1 MADESKREMT
11 KEEVNESI
19 GKTKVAAVYRLIF
32 MMIALLNQFFVLF
45 GLYPINVAD
54 NDAVKMISLGLCIV
68 TGGAAYWKNN
78 SWSPEAKAADKVKDS
93 MKHNDISI
101 TDVLEILA
109 DVSRNQEKRSNNGL
123 QDLDHS

>member
-1 MADESKREMT
+1 MADLSKRDVT
-11 KEEVNESI
+11 KEEMNESI
-19 GKTKVAAVYRLIF
+19 GKTKVSAVYRLIF
-32 MMIALLNQFFVLF
+32 MMVALLNQFFVLF

-93 MKHNDISI
+93 MKHNDISV

-109 DVSRNQEKRSNNGL
+109 EVSRNRENK
-123 QDLDHS
+123 